1 MKSIGLGGTR
11 APGGPINMPMPP
23 PPPAAAMQQG
33 PGGGG
38 GGPQI
43 MIMDGAAMNARYRM
57 DFYAQVSNLFNNVN
71 YNAFIGNQLSSFYGQ
86 PTSAA
91 PARRIEL
98 GVTMNF

>member
-1 MKSIGLGGTR
+1 MG
-11 APGGPINMPMPP
+11 MPMPP
-23 PPPAAAMQQG
+23 PPPPQQAAAPAMMQG
-33 PGGGG
+33 PQGGGGG

-43 MIMDGAAMNARYRM
+43 MIMDGAAMNAKYRM

-71 YNAFIGNQLSSFYGQ
+71 YNAFIGNQLSTYYGQ

-98 GVTMNF
+98 GMSINF